1 VGGLEV
7 ASWSI
12 RRISRP
18 ALDVFR
24 AVQAAAPRV
33 GYSIL
38 QADPAGG
45 HLYLLGAA
53 GTRQP
58 GPAFD
63 VAITDS
69 GTGSTV
75 VHISWDRGVCLP
87 WPLPSVRRRAGR
99 LWAAVCEHLA
109 EGAPG

>member
-1 VGGLEV
+1 V

-24 AVQAAAPRV
+24 AVQAAAPRL

-38 QADPAGG
+38 QTDPGGG

-53 GTRQP
+53 GTRRP

-63 VAITDS
+63 MAITDS

-75 VHISWDRGVCLP
+75 VHISWDRGVSLP

-99 LWAAVCEHLA
+99 LWAAVCAYLS
-109 EGAPG
+109 EGC